1 VDFKYT
7 VMARKLLFF
16 TLFVIA
22 GLTAFSQAKKPI
34 IMVVPSDNWCIKN
47 GYTQM
52 YDEMGTEKTLPDYK
66 MALQNETDLLM
77 TIGKINTMMADR
89 GFPLVNLEGAL
100 KNLEQEG
107 AEMAMLG
114 SKSGGG
120 IAESP
125 IDILQRT
132 ANADII
138 IQLTYVINENG
149 PQRSITFMLQGLDA
163 YTNKQIAGAQGTG
176 EPSFATE
183 TPVLL
188 EEAVL
193 AHIDDFNSRLQD
205 YFNDLFENGR
215 EIVFQTRIWDTG
227 MIDFEEEF
235 NYKGETLELGE
246 IIEDWVYDNT
256 VQGRYN
262 TSNYTENVI
271 RFDQVRIP
279 LYDDRGRANDTRRWM
294 RDLRSMIG
302 RAPFNQEC
310 KIYTRGL
317 GEVWLIVGEK

>member
-1 VDFKYT
+1 
-7 VMARKLLFF
+7 
-16 TLFVIA
+16 
-22 GLTAFSQAKKPI
+22 
-34 IMVVPSDNWCIKN
+34 MVVPSDNWCIKN

-302 RAPFNQEC
+302 GTPFNQEC

>member
-1 VDFKYT
+1 VDFKYSI
-7 VMARKLLFF
+7 MARKLIFF

-47 GYTQM
+47 EYTQM
-52 YDEMGTEKTLPDYK
+52 YDEMGTQKTLPDYK

-89 GFPLVNLEGAL
+89 GFPLVNLESAL

-107 AEMAMLG
+107 AEIAMLG

-138 IQLTYVINENG
+138 IQLTYVINQTG

-193 AHIDDFNSRLQD
+193 AYIDDFNSRLQD
-205 YFNDLFENGR
+205 HFDDLFENGR

-302 RAPFNQEC
+302 GTPFNQEC

>member
-1 VDFKYT
+1 
-7 VMARKLLFF
+7 
-16 TLFVIA
+16 
-22 GLTAFSQAKKPI
+22 
-34 IMVVPSDNWCIKN
+34 MVVPSDNWCIKN
-47 GYTQM
+47 EYTQM
-52 YDEMGTEKTLPDYK
+52 YDEMGTQKTLPDYK

-89 GFPLVNLEGAL
+89 GFPLVNLESAL

-107 AEMAMLG
+107 AEIAMLG

-138 IQLTYVINENG
+138 IQLTYVINQTG

-205 YFNDLFENGR
+205 HFDDLFENGR

-302 RAPFNQEC
+302 GTPFNQEC

>member
-1 VDFKYT
+1 
-7 VMARKLLFF
+7 MARKLIFF

-47 GYTQM
+47 EYTQM
-52 YDEMGTEKTLPDYK
+52 YDEMGTQKTLPDYK

-89 GFPLVNLEGAL
+89 GFPLVNLESAL

-107 AEMAMLG
+107 AEIAMLG

-138 IQLTYVINENG
+138 IQLTYVINQTG

-205 YFNDLFENGR
+205 HFDDLFENGR

-279 LYDDRGRANDTRRWM
+279 LYDDRGRANDTRRWI

-302 RAPFNQEC
+302 GTPFNQEC